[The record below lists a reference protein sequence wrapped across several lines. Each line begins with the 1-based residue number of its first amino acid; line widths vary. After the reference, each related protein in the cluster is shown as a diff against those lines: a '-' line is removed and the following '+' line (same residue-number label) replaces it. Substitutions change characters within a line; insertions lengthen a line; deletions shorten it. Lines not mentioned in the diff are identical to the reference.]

1 MPATPAVRPQGRASP
16 SDLSALNGDALA
28 PRSLYRRIRSATD
41 CDCPTDRRPL
51 LARLRCGGSGAAA
64 LEEAGMPAAW
74 STIVRGPHRVFRA
87 KILAMLRADMMP
99 AVDNST
105 GVRRFL
111 SRAGDWLV
119 AAILFTLPWSTGATS
134 ALIVCWVV
142 VALLTLDFSKVL
154 PSLSTPAVILP
165 ILLVMLAALGILW
178 AEVPWFERL
187 EGFEPFLKLLAIPLL
202 MIHFSRSDAGLL
214 MVSAYLISAVLLL
227 GYSWASFWW
236 PSLAW
241 IQHTRGVPVK
251 DSIYQSIF
259 FMIAICILLH
269 LGITWARERKHGL
282 ALLCMGLIGAFI
294 TNIAYV
300 ANSRT
305 ALVILPILLLMI
317 AYQQFGRYGMLLM
330 LIGMG
335 VVGATTW
342 TTSSYLRERVTTSL
356 TGTLEPSSRLA
367 TPESLRIAYW
377 RASLDGMKQAPILG
391 LRTGSIRQLLDEALL
406 EGRTP
411 PSGFG
416 IRNPHNQILAVGIQL
431 GILGILVLLAMWLSH
446 LLLFM
451 GNSWPARLGS
461 LIVLQNIIAS
471 LFNSHL
477 SDFTAGWLYVCGVG
491 IAGGMVLGQI
501 AKVDCSDPSRS
512 KLLAG
517 RSGATSDTVPAPQGD
532 GM

>member
-1 MPATPAVRPQGRASP
+1 M
-16 SDLSALNGDALA
+16 
-28 PRSLYRRIRSATD
+28 
-41 CDCPTDRRPL
+41 
-51 LARLRCGGSGAAA
+51 
-64 LEEAGMPAAW
+64 MPAA
-74 STIVRGPHRVFRA
+74 
-87 KILAMLRADMMP
+87 
-99 AVDNST
+99 DNNA

-119 AAILFTLPWSTGATS
+119 AAILFTLPWSTAATS

-142 VALLTLDFSKVL
+142 VALLTLDFFKVFS
-154 PSLSTPAVILP
+154 SLSTPAVILP

-187 EGFEPFLKLLAIPLL
+187 EGLQPFLKLLLIPLL
-202 MIHFSRSDAGLL
+202 MIHFSRSQAGLL
-214 MVSAYLISAVLLL
+214 MLSAYLISAVLLL

-241 IQHTRGVPVK
+241 VQHTRGVPVK

-259 FMIAICILLH
+259 FMIALCILLH
-269 LGITWARERKHGL
+269 LGITWARERKYGL
-282 ALLCMGLIGAFI
+282 ALLCMGLIGGFI
-294 TNIAYV
+294 ANIAYV

-317 AYQQFGRYGMLLM
+317 AYQQFGRYGTLLM

-335 VVGATTW
+335 VVGAAAW
-342 TTSSYLRERVTTSL
+342 TTSSYLRERVSTL
-356 TGTLEPSSRLA
+356 IAGTLQPSSRLA

-391 LRTGSIRQLLDEALL
+391 LGTGSIRELLDEALL

-431 GILGILVLLAMWLSH
+431 GILGILILLAMWLSH
-446 LLLFM
+446 LMLFV
-451 GNSWPARLGS
+451 GNSWAARLGS

-477 SDFTAGWLYVCGVG
+477 SDFTAGWLYVVGVG
-491 IAGGMVLGQI
+491 IAGGMALGQI
-501 AKVDCSDPSRS
+501 AKADTSDPSRL
-512 KLLAG
+512 KLPA
-517 RSGATSDTVPAPQGD
+517 RATSKTVPAPRGD
-532 GM
+532 RM